1 MVEGADCKSAHVG
14 SIPTSVSGAASQRHR
29 RVAGVVEL
37 ACATYPR
44 RLIGRTTD
52 FGSVNLGSSP
62 SGDAKVECANTPLA
76 STVDILRG
84 GREAHYLW
92 VISMSL
98 RAI

>member
-1 MVEGADCKSAHVG
+1 MTRGFR
-14 SIPTSVSGAASQRHR
+14 TLVSLLLLS
-29 RVAGVVEL
+29 L
-37 ACATYPR
+37 SSNS
-44 RLIGRTTD
+44 GRTAD

-62 SGDAKVECANTPLA
+62 GRDAKGGCANTPPA
-76 STVDILRG
+76 STVDAPRG